1 MLTPWRARTLAR
13 NVPHAVTHRSIGDP
27 ALAEY
32 LNSGGWNESGE
43 TVTERSALA
52 FTAFWRGVQIIS
64 GTIAG
69 LPLKTYRDAQGERV
83 EVASIFD
90 DPCPDYFTRFEWV
103 QLVMVH
109 LCVHGNAYLL
119 HQYNEAGALAALFP
133 LHPSMVTVKHDP
145 ELGRVFTVRIPGE
158 DSRDL
163 TSDEITQVMG
173 MSLDGLTGLSPI
185 SICRNS
191 LGAGLAADKAAARQ
205 FASGLMIGGLVTSD
219 ENLEKS
225 DAEAVIAGLKSKMGG
240 ANHAGDLAF
249 VNASLTISPWSMT
262 SEDAQFLESRV
273 HQVEEVAR
281 ILGIPPHLLGQTE
294 KQTSWGTGVAEQ
306 NRGLA
311 RYTLRNYT
319 TPFEQRC
326 SKLLANARFVEFEY
340 KGLLQS
346 APEQE
351 IPLLIQ
357 EVTGG
362 LLTLAE
368 ARSVLNLPALET
380 ESSDPAV
387 TQALQ
392 LATAAPSL
400 LQNPGLVVLVDQI
413 RAVMAGPAPA
423 GQLDAVP
430 NDASSLT
437 EEAGI

>member
-1 MLTPWRARTLAR
+1 MLTPWRARTLTR

-191 LGAGLAADKAAARQ
+191 IGAGLAADKAAARQ
-205 FASGLMIGGLVTSD
+205 YASGLMIGGIVTSD
-219 ENLEKS
+219 ENLLKE

-240 ANHAGDLAF
+240 ANNAGDLAF
-249 VNASLTISPWSMT
+249 VNASLKISPWSMT

-273 HQVEEVAR
+273 HQVTEVAR
-281 ILGIPPHLLGQTE
+281 ILGIPKVLLAEDGAST
-294 KQTSWGTGVAEQ
+294 WGSGIMEL

-319 TPFEQRC
+319 SALEQRG
-326 SKLLANARFVEFEY
+326 SRLLSRPRFIEFEY
-340 KGLLQS
+340 KGLL
-346 APEQE
+346 AGTPQE
-351 IPLLIQ
+351 EIDLIGRQ
-357 EVTGG
+357 LDLGILSVQ
-362 LLTLAE
+362 E
-368 ARSVLNLPALET
+368 ARDILNL
-380 ESSDPAV
+380 
-387 TQALQ
+387 
-392 LATAAPSL
+392 
-400 LQNPGLVVLVDQI
+400 
-413 RAVMAGPAPA
+413 GPAP
-423 GQLDAVP
+423 QPDAVP

-437 EEAGI
+437 QEAGI

>member
-1 MLTPWRARTLAR
+1 MQPVQLPWNAREITR
-13 NVPHAVTHRSIGDP
+13 NVPHGTTHRSIGDP

-69 LPLKTYRDAQGERV
+69 LPLKTYSDGGGERT
-83 EVASIFD
+83 EVKSIFD
-90 DPCPDYFTRFEWV
+90 DPCPAYFTRFEWV
-103 QLVMVH
+103 QFVMVH

-119 HQYNEAGALAALFP
+119 HQYNDAGALASLFP
-133 LHPSMVTVKHDP
+133 LHPSMVHVKNEP
-145 ELGRVFTVRIPGE
+145 GIGRVFTVNIPGE
-158 DSRDL
+158 DWGQNLEL
-163 TSDEITQVMG
+163 TEEDITQVMG

-219 ENLEKS
+219 ENLEED
-225 DAEAVIAGLKSKMGG
+225 DARAVVAGLKAKMGG
-240 ANHAGDLAF
+240 VNNAGDLAF
-249 VNASLTISPWSMT
+249 VNASLKISPWSMT

-326 SKLLANARFVEFEY
+326 SKLLSNPRFVEFEY
-340 KGLLQS
+340 KGLLQA
-346 APEQE
+346 APEVE
-351 IPLLIQ
+351 IPLLISQ
-357 EVTGG
+357 VQAG
-362 LLTLAE
+362 LLSMDE
-368 ARSVLNLPALET
+368 ARAIMNLPPLPAGE
-380 ESSDPAV
+380 EPDP
-387 TQALQ
+387 TQEGA
-392 LATAAPSL
+392 
-400 LQNPGLVVLVDQI
+400 DD
-413 RAVMAGPAPA
+413 AGP
-423 GQLDAVP
+423 L
-430 NDASSLT
+430 
-437 EEAGI
+437 

>member
-1 MLTPWRARTLAR
+1 MAR
-13 NVPHAVTHRSIGDP
+13 NVPHGTTYRSIGDP

-69 LPLKTYRDAQGERV
+69 LPLKSYRDTGDERL
-83 EVASIFD
+83 EVTSIFD

-103 QLVMVH
+103 QLCMVH

-119 HQYNEAGALAALFP
+119 HQYNGAGALASLFP
-133 LHPSMVTVKHDP
+133 LHPSMVKVKHDP
-145 ELGRVFTVRIPGE
+145 ELGRVFTVSIPGE
-158 DSRDL
+158 ESRELTDGDL
-163 TSDEITQVMG
+163 TQVMG

-205 FASGLMIGGLVTSD
+205 FSSGLMIGGLVTSD
-219 ENLEKS
+219 ENLDED
-225 DAEAVIAGLKSKMGG
+225 DARAVVAGLKSKMGG
-240 ANHAGDLAF
+240 ANNAGDLAF
-249 VNASLTISPWSMT
+249 VNASLKISPWSMT

-326 SKLLANARFVEFEY
+326 SRLLSNPRFVEFDY
-340 KGLLQS
+340 KGLLQA
-346 APEQE
+346 APEVE
-351 IPLLIQ
+351 IPLLIAQ
-357 EVTGG
+357 KDAG
-362 LLTLAE
+362 LITLDE
-368 ARSVLNLPALET
+368 ARAIMNLPPL
-380 ESSDPAV
+380 ESSD
-387 TQALQ
+387 T
-392 LATAAPSL
+392 PSPEEPS
-400 LQNPGLVVLVDQI
+400 QEEGTDD
-413 RAVMAGPAPA
+413 AG
-423 GQLDAVP
+423 
-430 NDASSLT
+430 SL
-437 EEAGI
+437 

>member
-1 MLTPWRARTLAR
+1 MAR
-13 NVPHAVTHRSIGDP
+13 NAPRTGPSHSIGDP

-52 FTAFWRGVQIIS
+52 FTAFWRGVQIIA

-69 LPLKTYRDAQGERV
+69 LPLKSYRDAGEQRL

-103 QLVMVH
+103 QLCMVH

-133 LHPSMVTVKHDP
+133 LHPSMVKVKHDA
-145 ELGRVFTVRIPGE
+145 ELGRIFTVTIQGE
-158 DSRDL
+158 ESREL
-163 TSDEITQVMG
+163 LEDEITQIMG

-191 LGAGLAADKAAARQ
+191 LGAGLAADRAAARQ
-205 FASGLMIGGLVTSD
+205 FSSGLMIGGLVTSD
-219 ENLEKS
+219 ENLDED
-225 DAEAVIAGLKSKMGG
+225 DAKAVVAGLKSKMGG
-240 ANHAGDLAF
+240 VNNAGDLAF
-249 VNASLTISPWSMT
+249 VNASLKISPWAMT

-294 KQTSWGTGVAEQ
+294 KATSWGTGISEQ

-326 SKLLANARFVEFEY
+326 SKLLSQPRFVEFDY
-340 KGLLQS
+340 KGLLQA
-346 APEQE
+346 APEVE
-351 IPLLIQ
+351 IPLLIAQ
-357 EVTGG
+357 TQAG
-362 LLTLAE
+362 LLTMGE
-368 ARSVLNLPALET
+368 ARGILNLPPLEAS
-380 ESSDPAV
+380 E
-387 TQALQ
+387 
-392 LATAAPSL
+392 APSPDEVSEPL
-400 LQNPGLVVLVDQI
+400 TDEVL
-413 RAVMAGPAPA
+413 
-423 GQLDAVP
+423 
-430 NDASSLT
+430 
-437 EEAGI
+437 

>member
-1 MLTPWRARTLAR
+1 MPWNARELVR
-13 NVPHAVTHRSIGDP
+13 SVPHGVTHRSISDP

-69 LPLKTYRDAQGERV
+69 LPLKTYSDGGGERT
-83 EVASIFD
+83 EVKSIFD
-90 DPCPDYFTRFEWV
+90 DPCPAYFTRFEWV
-103 QLVMVH
+103 QFVMVH

-119 HQYNEAGALAALFP
+119 HQYNDAGALASLFP
-133 LHPSMVTVKHDP
+133 LHPSMVHVKNEP
-145 ELGRVFTVRIPGE
+145 GIGRVFTVNIPGE
-158 DSRDL
+158 DWGQNLEL
-163 TSDEITQVMG
+163 TEEDITQVMG

-219 ENLEKS
+219 ENLEED
-225 DAEAVIAGLKSKMGG
+225 DARAVVAGLKAKMGG
-240 ANHAGDLAF
+240 VNNAGDLAF
-249 VNASLTISPWSMT
+249 VNASLKISPWSMT

-326 SKLLANARFVEFEY
+326 SKLLSNPRFVEFEY
-340 KGLLQS
+340 KGLLQA

-351 IPLLIQ
+351 IPLLISQ
-357 EVTGG
+357 VQAG
-362 LLTLAE
+362 LLTMDE
-368 ARSVLNLPALET
+368 ARGILNLPPLEA
-380 ESSDPAV
+380 SD
-387 TQALQ
+387 
-392 LATAAPSL
+392 APSPDAPSTEGTD
-400 LQNPGLVVLVDQI
+400 N
-413 RAVMAGPAPA
+413 AG
-423 GQLDAVP
+423 
-430 NDASSLT
+430 SL
-437 EEAGI
+437 

>member
-1 MLTPWRARTLAR
+1 MPWNATEIVR
-13 NVPHAVTHRSIGDP
+13 NVPHGTTYRSIGDP

-69 LPLKTYRDAQGERV
+69 LPLKTYRDAEGERL

-90 DPCPDYFTRFEWV
+90 DPCPAYFTRFEWV
-103 QLVMVH
+103 QFVMVH

-119 HQYNEAGALAALFP
+119 HQYNDAGALASLFP
-133 LHPSMVTVKHDP
+133 LHPSMVSVRNEP
-145 ELGRVFTVRIPGE
+145 GVGRVFTVNIPGE
-158 DSRDL
+158 GPDHWGHNLEL
-163 TSDEITQVMG
+163 TEEDITQVMG

-219 ENLEKS
+219 ENLERE

-240 ANHAGDLAF
+240 VNNAGDLAF
-249 VNASLTISPWSMT
+249 VNASLKISPWSMT

-326 SKLLANARFVEFEY
+326 SKLLATPRFVEFDY
-340 KGLLQS
+340 KGLLQA
-346 APEQE
+346 APEVE
-351 IPLLIQ
+351 IPLLITQ
-357 EVTGG
+357 LQAG
-362 LLTLAE
+362 LLTKDE
-368 ARSVLNLPALET
+368 ARGIMNLPPLPAT
-380 ESSDPAV
+380 EEPNP
-387 TQALQ
+387 TQEGA
-392 LATAAPSL
+392 
-400 LQNPGLVVLVDQI
+400 DD
-413 RAVMAGPAPA
+413 AGP
-423 GQLDAVP
+423 L
-430 NDASSLT
+430 
-437 EEAGI
+437 

>member
-1 MLTPWRARTLAR
+1 MAPWRARALVRSAPR
-13 NVPHAVTHRSIGDP
+13 VGPSHSIGDP

-32 LNSGGWNESGE
+32 LNTGGWNESGE
-43 TVTERSALA
+43 TVTERTALA

-69 LPLKTYRDAQGERV
+69 LPLKSYRDGGGERV
-83 EVASIFD
+83 EVPSIFD

-103 QLVMVH
+103 QLCMVH

-133 LHPSMVTVKHDP
+133 LHPLLVKVKHDP
-145 ELGRVFTVRIPGE
+145 ERGRVFAVNIPGE
-158 DSRDL
+158 HESREL
-163 TSDEITQVMG
+163 TSEDITQVMG

-205 FASGLMIGGLVTSD
+205 FASGLMIGGLVSSSEQLD
-219 ENLEKS
+219 ED
-225 DAEAVIAGLKSKMGG
+225 DARAVIAGLKSKMGG
-240 ANHAGDLAF
+240 ANNAGDLAF
-249 VNASLTISPWSMT
+249 VNASLTISPWTMT
-262 SEDAQFLESRV
+262 AEDAQFLESRV

-326 SKLLANARFVEFEY
+326 SGLLPRPRFVEFEY
-340 KGLLQS
+340 KGLLQA
-346 APEQE
+346 APEVE
-351 IPLLIQ
+351 IPLLIS
-357 EVTGG
+357 EVAGG
-362 LLTLAE
+362 LITVNE
-368 ARSVLNLPALET
+368 A
-380 ESSDPAV
+380 
-387 TQALQ
+387 
-392 LATAAPSL
+392 
-400 LQNPGLVVLVDQI
+400 
-413 RAVMAGPAPA
+413 RAVMNLPPLQAPDPPSDE
-423 GQLDAVP
+423 G
-430 NDASSLT
+430 ASTTT

>member
-1 MLTPWRARTLAR
+1 MMTPWRARALVR
-13 NVPHAVTHRSIGDP
+13 NAPRIGPSHSIGDP

-43 TVTERSALA
+43 SVTERSALA
-52 FTAFWRGVQIIS
+52 FTAFWRGVQIIA

-69 LPLKTYRDAQGERV
+69 LPLKTYSDGNGERV
-83 EVASIFD
+83 EVRSIFD
-90 DPCPDYFTRFEWV
+90 DPCPQYFTRFEWV

-119 HQYNEAGALAALFP
+119 HQYNEAGALASLFP
-133 LHPSMVTVKHDP
+133 IHPSMVRVKH
-145 ELGRVFTVRIPGE
+145 EKEIGRIFTVSIQGE
-158 DSRDL
+158 EAMEL
-163 TSDEITQVMG
+163 TDEDMTQVMG

-219 ENLEKS
+219 ENLSEDDAKS
-225 DAEAVIAGLKSKMGG
+225 VVAGLKAKMGG
-240 ANHAGDLAF
+240 ANNAGDLAF
-249 VNASLTISPWSMT
+249 VNASLKIEPWTMT
-262 SEDAQFLESRV
+262 AEDAQFLESRV

-326 SKLLANARFVEFEY
+326 SRLLSNPRFVEFEY
-340 KGLLQS
+340 KGLLQA

-351 IPLLIQ
+351 IPLLISQ
-357 EVTGG
+357 VSGG

-368 ARSVLNLPALET
+368 ARGVLNLPALET

-413 RAVMAGPAPA
+413 RAVMNGSNEGDGASPETLSDEEGTDDAG
-423 GQLDAVP
+423 
-430 NDASSLT
+430 S
-437 EEAGI
+437 

>member
-1 MLTPWRARTLAR
+1 MRLPWNAREITR
-13 NVPHAVTHRSIGDP
+13 NVPHGTTYRSIGDP

-32 LNSGGWNESGE
+32 LNYGWNESGE
-43 TVTERSALA
+43 SVTERSALA

-69 LPLKTYRDAQGERV
+69 LPLKTYSDSKGERTP
-83 EVASIFD
+83 VASIFD
-90 DPCPDYFTRFEWV
+90 DPCPQYFTRFEWV
-103 QLVMVH
+103 QFVMVH

-119 HQYNEAGALAALFP
+119 HQYNDAGALASLFP
-133 LHPSMVTVKHDP
+133 LHPSMVSVRNETGV
-145 ELGRVFTVRIPGE
+145 GRVFTVNIPGDDWGQNLELTEE
-158 DSRDL
+158 D
-163 TSDEITQVMG
+163 ITQVMG

-219 ENLEKS
+219 ENLEED
-225 DAEAVIAGLKSKMGG
+225 DAKAVVAGLKAKMGG
-240 ANHAGDLAF
+240 VNNAGDLAF
-249 VNASLTISPWSMT
+249 VNASLKISPWSMT

-326 SKLLANARFVEFEY
+326 SKLLSNPRFVEFEY
-340 KGLLQS
+340 KGLLQA
-346 APEQE
+346 APEVE
-351 IPLLIQ
+351 IPLLISQ
-357 EVTGG
+357 VQAG
-362 LLTLAE
+362 LLSMDE
-368 ARSVLNLPALET
+368 ARGIMNLPPL
-380 ESSDPAV
+380 ESSD
-387 TQALQ
+387 
-392 LATAAPSL
+392 APSPEEPS
-400 LQNPGLVVLVDQI
+400 QEEGTDD
-413 RAVMAGPAPA
+413 AG
-423 GQLDAVP
+423 
-430 NDASSLT
+430 SL
-437 EEAGI
+437 

>member
-1 MLTPWRARTLAR
+1 MAR
-13 NVPHAVTHRSIGDP
+13 NVPHGTTYRSIGDP

-69 LPLKTYRDAQGERV
+69 LPLKTYSDGGGERT

-90 DPCPDYFTRFEWV
+90 DPCPEYFTRFEWV
-103 QLVMVH
+103 QFVMVH

-119 HQYNEAGALAALFP
+119 HQYNEAGALASLFP
-133 LHPSMVTVKHDP
+133 LHPSMVSVRNEP
-145 ELGRVFTVRIPGE
+145 GVGRVFTVNIPGAEQWGDNRELTE
-158 DSRDL
+158 DDL
-163 TSDEITQVMG
+163 TQVMG

-219 ENLEKS
+219 ENLEED
-225 DAEAVIAGLKSKMGG
+225 DARAVIAGLKSKMGG
-240 ANHAGDLAF
+240 ANNAGDLAF
-249 VNASLTISPWSMT
+249 VNASLKISPWSMT

-326 SKLLANARFVEFEY
+326 SKLLSNPRFVEFEY
-340 KGLLQS
+340 KGLLQA

-351 IPLLIQ
+351 IPLLISQ
-357 EVTGG
+357 VQAG
-362 LLTLAE
+362 LLTMDE
-368 ARSVLNLPALET
+368 ARAILNLPPLQATDEPST
-380 ESSDPAV
+380 EGTS
-387 TQALQ
+387 
-392 LATAAPSL
+392 
-400 LQNPGLVVLVDQI
+400 
-413 RAVMAGPAPA
+413 
-423 GQLDAVP
+423 P
-430 NDASSLT
+430 NQEGTDNGSSL
-437 EEAGI
+437 